1 MPYNKTIL
9 QGNLTRDIEIRYA
22 QAGTAIGNTGIAVS
36 HKYKTKAGEQKE
48 ETLFIDIVAFGRTAE
63 IMNQYVR
70 KGSKVLV
77 DGRLKLEQWD
87 DKNGGGKRSKHT
99 LQIEAFQMLDSKQ
112 EQQGQP
118 QQGYQAPPPTQQQPI
133 YTPSA
138 QQQPQQQFNPP
149 QPQQQFEPP
158 QQTAPAYNPPPAQ
171 QQQQIPVV
179 DVEDDSIPF

>member
-1 MPYNKTIL
+1 MAYNKTIL
-9 QGNLTRDIEIRYA
+9 QGNLTRDVEIRYA

-77 DGRLKLEQWD
+77 DGRLKLEQWE

-99 LQIEAFQMLDSKQ
+99 LQIENFQMLDSKQ
-112 EQQGQP
+112 DGQQQGQP
-118 QQGYQAPPPTQQQPI
+118 QQGQQQ
-133 YTPSA
+133 YQGYQ
-138 QQQPQQQFNPP
+138 QQQPQQ
-149 QPQQQFEPP
+149 PQQQQQAAPP
-158 QQTAPAYNPPPAQ
+158 YNPPPAQ
-171 QQQQIPVV
+171 GQQQIPVV
-179 DVEDDSIPF
+179 DVDQEIPF

>member
-1 MPYNKTIL
+1 MAYNKTIL
-9 QGNLTRDIEIRYA
+9 QGNLTRDVEIRYA

-112 EQQGQP
+112 DGQPQQGQP

-133 YTPSA
+133 YTPPPA
-138 QQQPQQQFNPP
+138 QPQQQA
-149 QPQQQFEPP
+149 P

-179 DVEDDSIPF
+179 DVEDDQIPF